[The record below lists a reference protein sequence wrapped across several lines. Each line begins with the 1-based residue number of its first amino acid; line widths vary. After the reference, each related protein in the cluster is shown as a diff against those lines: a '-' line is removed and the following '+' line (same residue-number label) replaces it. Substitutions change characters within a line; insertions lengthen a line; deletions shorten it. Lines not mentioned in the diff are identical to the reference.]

1 MYARVIDGVITEIVG
16 RPNWY
21 LDSGE
26 PVDDTWLLENEN
38 LRVLLEGDLPTVND
52 ETQYIEQNEYSQW
65 VINDT
70 TVTKTYT
77 IINIPF
83 EETKEVYL
91 RKPHDIRKL
100 YEEGGINFTDTNTT
114 ILRIQTD
121 RASQAKIS
129 ASYMAAKDGIR
140 TENSL
145 WKTMD
150 GFVAISNVDM
160 ISLGQAVLNHVQL
173 CFNNENVLYNEVNGC
188 TTYTQLQE
196 IDFSAGWPSNS
207 IQGQ

>member
-100 YEEGGINFTDTNTT
+100 YEDKC
-114 ILRIQTD
+114 RYD
-121 RASQAKIS
+121 
-129 ASYMAAKDGIR
+129 
-140 TENSL
+140 
-145 WKTMD
+145 
-150 GFVAISNVDM
+150 
-160 ISLGQAVLNHVQL
+160 
-173 CFNNENVLYNEVNGC
+173 
-188 TTYTQLQE
+188 
-196 IDFSAGWPSNS
+196 
-207 IQGQ
+207 